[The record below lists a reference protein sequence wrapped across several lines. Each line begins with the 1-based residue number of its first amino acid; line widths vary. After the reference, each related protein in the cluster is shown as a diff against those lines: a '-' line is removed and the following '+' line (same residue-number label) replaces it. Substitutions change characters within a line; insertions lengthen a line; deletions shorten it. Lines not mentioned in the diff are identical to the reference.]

1 MTAKVLLIEDDETF
15 VNALRLAMQPSGT
28 EIVWAPDGAAG
39 ASLFKKKPH
48 DYAAVVIDYVLPDM
62 KGSEV
67 CRSLR
72 RINPEQ
78 EILFASGH
86 QNPEYLTDILET
98 GTAGFLVKGRGAD
111 ELRER
116 VLQSVDRYEKKLR
129 VLGRDN
135 YSPTEAEIELRRVG
149 FVGRSK
155 PLYTVL
161 KEIERYLPSPY
172 RALIVGETGVGKE
185 LVANAL
191 VPAGKKLVAVNCA
204 SFRDKENLLE
214 AELFGYVKGAFTGA
228 ERDTAGLV
236 MQAHNNV
243 LFLDELHQLSIS
255 AQAKL
260 FRFLQEMKFRR
271 VGDTREITVDFKLIA
286 AVQPDIRERVK
297 DGRFTEDLI
306 RRVSELVIQVPPLR
320 ERVEDIEPLVR
331 FFQDEYNAGRTAEQ
345 RKQFRIATVYEMAA
359 HAWPGNI
366 RELRSAVRKML
377 TDCAGDIVNPQ
388 DFRRYLEN
396 DVLGDGAA
404 RAASL
409 PAIGDAREELD
420 SKLIKD
426 ALGRSRTRSEAA
438 KRLGMPLSTFSRKT
452 KELGINAEL
461 HLKAKG

>member
-306 RRVSELVIQVPPLR
+306 RRVSELVIQL
-320 ERVEDIEPLVR
+320 
-331 FFQDEYNAGRTAEQ
+331 
-345 RKQFRIATVYEMAA
+345 
-359 HAWPGNI
+359 
-366 RELRSAVRKML
+366 
-377 TDCAGDIVNPQ
+377 
-388 DFRRYLEN
+388 
-396 DVLGDGAA
+396 
-404 RAASL
+404 SL
-409 PAIGDAREELD
+409 IH
-420 SKLIKD
+420 I
-426 ALGRSRTRSEAA
+426 
-438 KRLGMPLSTFSRKT
+438 
-452 KELGINAEL
+452 
-461 HLKAKG
+461 